1 MKTISNKMGKLM
13 RTMLA
18 SLVILISYTGISKA
32 EASKKASNSVNLAG
46 KSISHEPTTKAE
58 EWASDMTA
66 GWALHLIKHSKIY

>member
-18 SLVILISYTGISKA
+18 SLVIMISYTGISKA
-32 EASKKASNSVNLAG
+32 EATKKASQQDNLSG
-46 KSISHEPTTKAE
+46 KSINHEPTSKSE

-66 GWALHLIKHSKIY
+66 GWALHLIKHSRLY

>member
-18 SLVILISYTGISKA
+18 SLVIMISYTGISKA
-32 EASKKASNSVNLAG
+32 EATKKASQQDNLSG